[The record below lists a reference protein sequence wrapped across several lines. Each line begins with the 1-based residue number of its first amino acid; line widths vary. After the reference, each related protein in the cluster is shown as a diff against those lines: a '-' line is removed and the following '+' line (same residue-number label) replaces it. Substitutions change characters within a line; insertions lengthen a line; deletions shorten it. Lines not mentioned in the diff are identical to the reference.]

1 MHGSRSFANRS
12 AEFEALPRGEARER
26 RYRDVVIEQP
36 TDIVEHGIHPSAGDR
51 DRGGGE
57 GELLEQDCLE
67 EVVHF
72 AEVLVDVFLIHSGSG
87 CDDHRTDHAE

>member
-1 MHGSRSFANRS
+1 MLGASSFTDGSPELKAFPCRQ
-12 AEFEALPRGEARER
+12 PGKGWH
-26 RYRDVVIEQP
+26 RDVVIKESP
-36 TDIVEHGIHPSAGDR
+36 DVVEHRIHPGAGDG

-72 AEVLVDVFLIHSGSG
+72 AEVLVDAFLIHSGSG